1 MLKVRTLGVIIN
13 NVTLPHHGA
22 YYYKDSYHSYHSS

>member
-1 MLKVRTLGVIIN
+1 VRTLGVIIN

-22 YYYKDSYHSYHSS
+22 YYYKDYYHSYHSYHRS